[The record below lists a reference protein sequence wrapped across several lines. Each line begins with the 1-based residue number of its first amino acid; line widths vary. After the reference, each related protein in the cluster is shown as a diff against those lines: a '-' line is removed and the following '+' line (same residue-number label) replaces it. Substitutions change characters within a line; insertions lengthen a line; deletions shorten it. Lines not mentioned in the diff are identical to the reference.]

1 MGDGP
6 PDGKRTV
13 VDDHREETGM
23 RKFVQRAL
31 DKLPKLDRE
40 QIYALV
46 SQVARESEQLE
57 TVLDSMT
64 HGVIVLD
71 RQDRIILYN
80 KAAQRLLPVIGG
92 EVDEKLVWT
101 VIGDEEVAGFIK
113 KSLEN
118 DDRVD
123 DKEFALETGGVT
135 RTVSLGISSLVER
148 GEIQGTLL
156 LVEDVTDKRARE
168 ARLRRAENLASLT
181 TLAAGVAHEIK
192 NPLGSIGIHIQ
203 LAQKALKSPGKLDR
217 RGVRHYLDIVS
228 EEVDR
233 LNRIV
238 VDFLF
243 AVRPMD
249 ARLLEGDL
257 NKVIGDILEF
267 VHFELGEAHVV
278 LETRLEEGIPLLQF
292 DEKFI
297 KQALLNIINNAVAA
311 MPEGGTLTV
320 GTRRKGDVVEIDVT
334 DTGVGIS
341 EENMSKIFEPY
352 FTTKDFGSGLG
363 LTVVYKIVKEHG
375 GEISLRSK
383 EGEGTTFTVSLPI
396 PQKELRLL
404 GWKDKRH
411 GV

>member
-1 MGDGP
+1 
-6 PDGKRTV
+6 
-13 VDDHREETGM
+13 M
-23 RKFVQRAL
+23 RKFVQRVL

-40 QIYALV
+40 QIYSLV
-46 SQVARESEQLE
+46 SQLARENEQLE

-71 RQDRIILYN
+71 KQDRIILYN
-80 KAAQRLLPVIGG
+80 KTAERLLPVVGAD
-92 EVDEKLVWT
+92 VDEKLIWT
-101 VIGDEEVAGFIK
+101 VVGDEAVAAFIK

-118 DDRVD
+118 DDRVE
-123 DKEFALETGGVT
+123 DKDFTLAAGGVT
-135 RTVSLGISSLVER
+135 RITSLSISSLVQD
-148 GEIQGTLL
+148 GEIQGTVL
-156 LVEDVTDKRARE
+156 LVEDVTDRRARE

-203 LAQKALKSPGKLDR
+203 LIQRALKAPARLDR
-217 RGVRHYLDIVS
+217 KTVRHYLDIVS

-249 ARLLEGDL
+249 ARLEEGDL
-257 NKVIGDILEF
+257 NKVIGDLLEF
-267 VHFELGEAHVV
+267 VHFELSEAGVTV
-278 LETRLEEGIPLLQF
+278 ATRLDEGIPTLQF
-292 DEKFI
+292 DEKFL
-297 KQALLNIINNAVAA
+297 KQALLNVINNAVAA

-320 GTRRKGDVVEIDVT
+320 TTRRKGDVVDIDIA

-341 EENMSKIFEPY
+341 EENMTKIFEPY